1 MREPEFNSNLCG
13 AESQAITLDSEDLQ
27 VREKLGMRNKSHHGI
42 LVCVGM
48 KRKQPEVISE
58 FVCLLNHL
66 FYIVQTMKSGCLR
79 HGTFQNQL
87 FKV

>member
-48 KRKQPEVISE
+48 KRK
-58 FVCLLNHL
+58 
-66 FYIVQTMKSGCLR
+66 
-79 HGTFQNQL
+79 
-87 FKV
+87 